1 MKEVD
6 PQVNWAAL
14 VDEKL
19 VRPRLPPCAGRTLPS
34 HGYHSPASWRVM
46 FLMLPDGCVSE
57 DSKAQRGVA
66 PSPVS
71 PSRRGGD
78 WDPPGIALQPWL
90 VGSRQARRSG
100 PVSFLCPHQPVS
112 PMEKGSCWSQ
122 LSSLSGV
129 TWASDSPDLAS
140 VSPSV
145 KWK

>member
-1 MKEVD
+1 MTSLRGKHKQIYNLVVKEVD

-19 VRPRLPPCAGRTLPS
+19 VWPWLQLCAVRTPPF
-34 HGYHSPASWRVM
+34 HGYHGPASQRVM
-46 FLMLPDGCVSE
+46 FLTFPDGCVSE

-90 VGSRQARRSG
+90 LGSRAGSEEW
-100 PVSFLCPHQPVS
+100 PDALPLPS
-112 PMEKGSCWSQ
+112 PACLHHGEGQ
-122 LSSLSGV
+122 LLEPAVLS
-129 TWASDSPDLAS
+129 
-140 VSPSV
+140 
-145 KWK
+145 